1 MSRDMQ
7 IGLLLAVGFLALVGG
22 VLFYRIEH
30 PDELEQ
36 FLSGNENVA
45 AATGAAGAPDT
56 SKPDVAL
63 ANQQHVNPGSG
74 AAGSVALNTNVPP
87 APANNPPAFDTGSAF
102 NPPPISNTPSSVVQ
116 TAAPATVPS
125 ATTVPTNTNLPATA
139 SNGDKKSGVAPVA
152 AVGAAGALALGA
164 LGSDKKDDNKSVPSQ
179 PSATQTK
186 PDASSTART
195 SMPMDPPGIT
205 PPAPPVTAPPSIALD
220 LTPKTTTTPPADTKK
235 ATESVIKPDATASNV
250 PPPGMSPP
258 AMTPPNAAGT
268 SFPAAPSGG
277 GAIVLTDPLKN
288 PATPEKNSNEM
299 PQPPV
304 VTPPSN
310 GGISFDTNKP
320 VPPTGVA
327 TVPLSNNSNAPPP
340 VTSTPNLGGGS
351 PMNTPLNTTIT
362 PTNTPGTTPSSIT
375 PTNTN
380 PPPATDGDGFRTY
393 APKAGLGK
401 PMPESEVALREKR
414 WGDSAGTP
422 PPIIPSSV
430 DNRNNAPNVVPAVT
444 TGRRGGVVKD
454 TYMPT
459 ELAVPGE
466 TFSSLSQRLYGD
478 TNYAIALAAFNKE
491 EGFVKLDQPTPGERV
506 AKPNREILDQ
516 KYPQFVRRLT
526 PGNLNQTSATMMA
539 NNANAPAKAGA
550 VPAAPA
556 TGNLPT
562 YRVGKGEQL
571 FEVAKKT
578 LGDGYRWSEIY
589 ALNKDMLRDSTELR
603 PDMVL
608 KLPAEARK

>member
-36 FLSGNENVA
+36 FLNGGETQA
-45 AATGAAGAPDT
+45 AATTTPGAPDT
-56 SKPDVAL
+56 SKPDTPPAT
-63 ANQQHVNPGSG
+63 AKQTTADSG
-74 AAGSVALNTNVPP
+74 TGTGAVALNTNVPP
-87 APANNPPAFDTGSAF
+87 APVNNPPALDPVFPG
-102 NPPPISNTPSSVVQ
+102 NPPPLTTNPPPVVQ
-116 TAAPATVPS
+116 TSAPATAPVIP
-125 ATTVPTNTNLPATA
+125 TTANTATA
-139 SNGDKKSGVAPVA
+139 SNGDKKHIVAPVA
-152 AVGAAGALALGA
+152 AVGTAGALALGA
-164 LGSDKKDDNKSVPSQ
+164 MGSDKKEDNKTVP
-179 PSATQTK
+179 PPPAATPTK
-186 PDASSTART
+186 PDAGSTART

-205 PPAPPVTAPPSIALD
+205 TPPAPPAAAPTIALD
-220 LTPKTTTTPPADTKK
+220 LTPKTATPPPTTLPPADTKK
-235 ATESVIKPDATASNV
+235 ATEMVIKPDATTASL

-258 AMTPPNAAGT
+258 AMSPPSATGTTPPTVPTAT
-268 SFPAAPSGG
+268 GG
-277 GAIVLTDPLKN
+277 GIVMSDPTKSPLTPQ
-288 PATPEKNSNEM
+288 KNSNEM

-304 VTPPSN
+304 VTPPAN
-310 GGISFDTNKP
+310 GGISFDTTKP
-320 VPPTGVA
+320 
-327 TVPLSNNSNAPPP
+327 APPA
-340 VTSTPNLGGGS
+340 TTTP
-351 PMNTPLNTTIT
+351 PMNSPLNTTIT
-362 PTNTPGTTPSSIT
+362 PSNTPGNTPVT
-375 PTNTN
+375 AAPTNTTS
-380 PPPATDGDGFRTY
+380 PPVTDADGFRTY

-414 WGDSAGTP
+414 WGDAAGNP
-422 PPIIPSSV
+422 APIIPSSV
-430 DNRNNAPNVVPAVT
+430 DTRTNAPNVVPAVT
-444 TGRRGGVVKD
+444 TGRRGGVVQD

-459 ELAVPGE
+459 ERAVAGE

-478 TNYAIALAAFNKE
+478 TNYAVALAAFNKE
-491 EGFVKLDQPTPGERV
+491 EGFVKLDQPTPGELV

-526 PGNLNQTSATMMA
+526 PGNLNQTSTTMMA

-550 VPAAPA
+550 APAAAPA
-556 TGNLPT
+556 NGNLPT

-608 KLPAEARK
+608 KLPADARK

>member
-36 FLSGNENVA
+36 FLNGNETQA
-45 AATGAAGAPDT
+45 AATTTAGAPDT
-56 SKPDVAL
+56 SKPDTPP
-63 ANQQHVNPGSG
+63 ANKPTNPDAGTG
-74 AAGSVALNTNVPP
+74 AVALNTNVPP
-87 APANNPPAFDTGSAF
+87 APVNNPPALDTSSPF
-102 NPPPISNTPSSVVQ
+102 NPPPLTSNPPPVVQ
-116 TAAPATVPS
+116 TSAPATAPVIP
-125 ATTVPTNTNLPATA
+125 TTSPTPTNTATA
-139 SNGDKKSGVAPVA
+139 SNGDKKSGIAPVA
-152 AVGAAGALALGA
+152 AVGTAGALALGA
-164 LGSDKKDDNKSVPSQ
+164 LGSDKKDDNKGVPA
-179 PSATQTK
+179 PPTATQTK
-186 PDASSTART
+186 PDAGSTART
-195 SMPMDPPGIT
+195 SMPVDPPGLTT
-205 PPAPPVTAPPSIALD
+205 PPAPPTAAPTIALD
-220 LTPKTTTTPPADTKK
+220 LTPKTTTTAPTTPPPPPADTKK
-235 ATESVIKPDATASNV
+235 ATEMVIKPDTTTAGI
-250 PPPGMSPP
+250 PQPGMSPP
-258 AMTPPNAAGT
+258 SMSPPSATGTTPPT
-268 SFPAAPSGG
+268 VPAAT
-277 GAIVLTDPLKN
+277 GAGIVMSDPPKSPL
-288 PATPEKNSNEM
+288 TPEKNSNEM
-299 PQPPV
+299 PQPPGV
-304 VTPPSN
+304 PPAAN
-310 GGISFDTNKP
+310 GGITFDTTKP
-320 VPPTGVA
+320 APPTGV
-327 TVPLSNNSNAPPP
+327 TPP
-340 VTSTPNLGGGS
+340 

-362 PTNTPGTTPSSIT
+362 PSNTPSNPPVSVT

-380 PPPATDGDGFRTY
+380 PPPVTDADGFRTY

-414 WGDSAGTP
+414 WGDAAGNP
-422 PPIIPSSV
+422 APIIPSAV
-430 DNRNNAPNVVPAVT
+430 DNRSSAPNVVPAVT
-444 TGRRGGVVKD
+444 TGRRGGVVQD

-478 TNYAIALAAFNKE
+478 TNYAVALAAFNKE

-516 KYPQFVRRLT
+516 KYPQYIRRLT
-526 PGNLNQTSATMMA
+526 PANLNQTSATMMA

-550 VPAAPA
+550 APA
-556 TGNLPT
+556 TTTGPLPT

-608 KLPAEARK
+608 KLPAEAKK